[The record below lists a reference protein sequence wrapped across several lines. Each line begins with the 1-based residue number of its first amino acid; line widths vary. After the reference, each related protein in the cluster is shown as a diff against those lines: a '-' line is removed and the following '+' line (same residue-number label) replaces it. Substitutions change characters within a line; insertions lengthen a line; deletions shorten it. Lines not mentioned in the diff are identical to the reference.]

1 MSGHTLKDPSALLF
15 EQSWVRRWI
24 FGSYLALILFALP
37 LWWRTTSI
45 ERLSLPTLRVDAL
58 SGKEVR
64 LWAECLNWL
73 LS

>member
-1 MSGHTLKDPSALLF
+1 MSGHDLKDPSTLLF
-15 EQSWVRRWI
+15 EKSSTRRWI
-24 FGSYLALILFALP
+24 FGSYLALVLLGLP

-45 ERLSLPTLRVDAL
+45 ERLSLPTPRIDSL

-64 LWAECLNWL
+64 PWAECPIWL